1 MPLTELRMPVVDLAQ
16 TEAFGQSSCAVVDG
30 LIPARRSAT
39 PRKLPRFSLLRV
51 RAEKKPS
58 TAFIPRG

>member
-1 MPLTELRMPVVDLAQ
+1 MGLAQ
-16 TEAFGQSSCAVVDG
+16 TEAFGQPSCAAVEG
-30 LIPARRSAT
+30 SIPARRSAT

-51 RAEKKPS
+51 RAEKAS